1 MLANP
6 APLRIF
12 AVVLA
17 AVTLASCA
25 ADPPIKAAEP
35 VIVARPNVAAC
46 PAPQEAPACPELP
59 PPTTEPMPPP
69 EDPRAFLVPSSVS
82 SLPGWPEDNFVAALE
97 AFRKSCPAL
106 LGQKSWNRVCALAD
120 AANGDPTR
128 AQNFFSQEFEAFQV
142 LSFATESPTGIVTG
156 YYEPLLKGSRVRT
169 ARYRYPLYA
178 QPQDLI
184 TVDLSTL
191 HPDLK
196 HRRLRGRLE
205 GNRLVPYFSREE
217 IDNGKTPLK
226 GLELVWV
233 DDAIESLFLQIQGSG
248 QIEFENGERI
258 RVGYADQNGH
268 PFRGIG
274 GLLVRRG
281 ELKLEQSSMQGIK
294 EWARRNPRK
303 VQQYLNANPSYVFF
317 RELPTDLPGPLGALG
332 VPLTAER
339 SVAIDPRVVPLGAP
353 VFLSTT
359 YPASNRPLQRL
370 MMAQDTGGAI
380 AGPARADFF
389 WGFGDGAGR
398 EAGRM
403 KQNGNMW
410 VLLPKDFDVTSLP
423 PTVRIRK

>member
-1 MLANP
+1 
-6 APLRIF
+6 
-12 AVVLA
+12 
-17 AVTLASCA
+17 
-25 ADPPIKAAEP
+25 
-35 VIVARPNVAAC
+35 
-46 PAPQEAPACPELP
+46 
-59 PPTTEPMPPP
+59 MPPP
-69 EDPRAFLVPSSVS
+69 EDPRAFLVPANTAAI
-82 SLPGWPEDNFVAALE
+82 PGWSEDDFSAALA

-106 LGQKSWNRVCALAD
+106 IGQKSWNRVCSLAEG
-120 AANGDPTR
+120 AQGDGPR
-128 AQNFFSQEFEAFQV
+128 AQAFFAQEFEAFQV
-142 LSFATESPTGIVTG
+142 LSFATESAIGTVTG

-169 ARYRYPLYA
+169 ERYRFPLYA
-178 QPQDLI
+178 TPQDLI
-184 TVDLSTL
+184 TVDLSSL

-217 IDNGKTPLK
+217 IDGGKTPLK

-281 ELKLEQSSMQGIK
+281 ELRLEQSSMQGIK
-294 EWARRNPRK
+294 EWAKRHPRR

-317 RELPTDLPGPLGALG
+317 RELPADLPGPLGALG

-339 SVAIDPRVVPLGAP
+339 SVAIDPRIVPLGAP

-359 YPASNRPLQRL
+359 FPASNRPLQRL
-370 MMAQDTGGAI
+370 IMAQDTGGAI

-389 WGFGDGAGR
+389 WGFGDAAGR
-398 EAGRM
+398 QAGRM

-410 VLLPKDFDVTSLP
+410 VLLPKEFDLSTLP
-423 PTVRIRK
+423 PTVRVRK

>member
-1 MLANP
+1 M
-6 APLRIF
+6 
-12 AVVLA
+12 
-17 AVTLASCA
+17 
-25 ADPPIKAAEP
+25 
-35 VIVARPNVAAC
+35 
-46 PAPQEAPACPELP
+46 
-59 PPTTEPMPPP
+59 
-69 EDPRAFLVPSSVS
+69 LVPASAEM
-82 SLPGWPEDNFVAALE
+82 LPGWAEDNFSDALQ

-106 LGQKSWNRVCALAD
+106 LGQKSWARACGLAETL
-120 AANGDPTR
+120 NGDPAR
-128 AQNFFSQEFEAFQV
+128 ALAFFVQEFEVFQV
-142 LSFATESPTGIVTG
+142 LSFATASPAGTVTG
-156 YYEPLLKGSRVRT
+156 YYEPLLSGSRVRT
-169 ARYRYPLYA
+169 KRYRFPLYSP
-178 QPQDLI
+178 PQDLI
-184 TVDLSTL
+184 TVDLSAL

-196 HRRLRGRLE
+196 HRRLRGKLE
-205 GNRLVPYFSREE
+205 GNRLVPYFSRED
-217 IDNGKTPLK
+217 IDGDARPLK

-233 DDAIESLFLQIQGSG
+233 DDAVESLFLQIQGSG
-248 QIEFENGERI
+248 QIQFENGERI

-281 ELKLEQSSMQGIK
+281 ELKLEQASMQGIK

-332 VPLTAER
+332 VPLTPER
-339 SVAIDPRVVPLGAP
+339 SVAIDPRIVPLGAP
-353 VFLSTT
+353 VFLATT

-389 WGFGDGAGR
+389 WGFGDAAGR

-410 VLLPKDFDVTSLP
+410 VLLPKGFDASTLP

>member
-1 MLANP
+1 
-6 APLRIF
+6 
-12 AVVLA
+12 
-17 AVTLASCA
+17 
-25 ADPPIKAAEP
+25 
-35 VIVARPNVAAC
+35 
-46 PAPQEAPACPELP
+46 
-59 PPTTEPMPPP
+59 MPPP
-69 EDPRAFLVPSSVS
+69 EDPRATLVPASIAA
-82 SLPGWPEDNFVAALE
+82 LPGWADDNFAAALE

-106 LGQKSWNRVCALAD
+106 LGQKSWNRVCGLAE
-120 AANGDPTR
+120 AANGDPAR
-128 AQNFFSQEFEAFQV
+128 AQNFFMKEFDVFQV
-142 LSFATESPTGIVTG
+142 LAFATDSPNGIVTG

-169 ARYRYPLYA
+169 ERYRHPLYA

-184 TVDLSTL
+184 TVDLSAL

-217 IDNGKTPLK
+217 IDSGKTPLK

-294 EWARRNPRK
+294 EWARRHPRK

-353 VFLSTT
+353 VFLATT

-380 AGPARADFF
+380 AGAARADFF
-389 WGFGDGAGR
+389 WGFGDAAGR

-410 VLLPKDFDVTSLP
+410 VLLPKDFDLSTLP